1 MAGNRFGRR
10 AMIAIGVM
18 QLALPAHGAAPPADN
33 DSTITVT
40 ATADKEIADFVGALT
55 AVPGQAQLSR
65 FEGAVCPAA
74 LGIPAAQKI
83 AVVNRMRAVATAAG
97 IRTGKPDCRAN
108 VLLMVTNDRKALF
121 DKLSRFQ
128 PGAVAE
134 LSRAEWRALRT
145 SPEPAVAWHIKGPPV
160 DADGAELLERNN
172 GVTINR
178 TAGSASRIVELV
190 RPQFDGA
197 VVIVNQAELKGL
209 TTTQLA
215 DYAAMRAYL
224 DSDPARLKGST
235 VSSILR
241 ILDAADNSEVPVTL
255 TEWDFQALRGY
266 YSVNR
271 SLSAAAQR
279 SGVAQQVKD
288 KAGREPR

>member
-1 MAGNRFGRR
+1 MAGNRFGHR
-10 AMIAIGVM
+10 AMIVIGLM
-18 QLALPAHGAAPPADN
+18 QLALPARAAGPPAEN

-55 AVPGQAQLSR
+55 AVPGRAQLSR
-65 FEGAVCPAA
+65 FESAVCPAA
-74 LGIPAAQKI
+74 LGIPEAQKI
-83 AVVNRMRAVATAAG
+83 AVVKRMRAVATAVG
-97 IRTGKPDCRAN
+97 IRTGKPNCRAN
-108 VLLMVTNDRKALF
+108 VLLMVTNDRKALL
-121 DKLSRFQ
+121 DKLARLQ
-128 PGAVAE
+128 PGAVAD

-224 DSDPARLKGST
+224 DSDPAKLKGST

-241 ILDAADNSEVPVTL
+241 ILDADDNSEVPVTL